1 MLLWL
6 FVGKKPLPRC
16 YICRLRVGLL
26 NPQLEFQRLQ
36 QALRTKKQHQNEDA
50 QRQNAAAAAASGD
63 FGLGASSPA
72 VVSTVVPAPV
82 AEDSVIAAGKWLYFC
97 QKCKHGGHA
106 NCIDQWFQI
115 FGQVKC
121 GVNGCS
127 CVCI

>member
-1 MLLWL
+1 M
-6 FVGKKPLPRC
+6 
-16 YICRLRVGLL
+16 L

-36 QALRTKKQHQNEDA
+36 QALRTKKQQQNEEA
-50 QRQNAAAAAASGD
+50 QRLLSAASVSSDQGH
-63 FGLGASSPA
+63 GGMVSPVGPVSASA
-72 VVSTVVPAPV
+72 PAP
-82 AEDSVIAAGKWLYFC
+82 EDSVIAAGKWLYFC